1 MKTVILSTLLQQETE
16 LTKCPFALFDK
27 DEMLIHYAPSPIHL
41 DWSASIRK
49 NWHDN
54 NEVSCVVTEDMLLF
68 GRIHEIDNDM
78 DIIAGPV
85 YFGTLSANQIR
96 SILFHLQLP
105 IQTDT
110 LIQAEAFFHS
120 LRSYSINDFINLL
133 CVVGG
138 FINQKNYSSEE
149 ILGTFEHEDIYKD
162 LVHTE
167 QVQFDN
173 EVNTVEADNT
183 YEEKMLFYVEH
194 GMVNELKTMG
204 SFQGVVPQLGYD
216 SIRHHKN
223 AMIILN
229 TLCLRAAV
237 KGGADAKTCYQ
248 MGQVFM
254 HKIESCTTLNQL
266 IAMNESSPIAITFAN
281 MVNEIPFPSV
291 QNQKIKD
298 ALIYIR
304 ENYQKRLT
312 VSEIADHIAMSSE
325 YLSVLFHQETGTT
338 IPSYITDLKI
348 RQSQALLL
356 YSDLSILQISEILS
370 FSSQSYFQTL
380 FKKKTGMT
388 PAEFRALKKEKPKAA
403 SAPAAPESH

>member
-1 MKTVILSTLLQQETE
+1 MKTVILSNLLQQEME

-27 DEMLIHYAPSPIHL
+27 EEMLIQYVPYPMDI
-41 DWSASIRK
+41 DWSASLRM
-49 NWHDN
+49 NLSNQND
-54 NEVSCVVTEDMLLF
+54 VSCLVTKDMLLF
-68 GRIHEIDNDM
+68 GKIHDIESGM

-85 YFGTLSANQIR
+85 FFGTLSANQIR
-96 SILFHLQLP
+96 SILINLQLP
-105 IQTDT
+105 IQADT
-110 LIQAEAFFHS
+110 LVQAEAFFQS
-120 LRSYSINDFINLL
+120 LRSYSLNDFINLL
-133 CVVGG
+133 CVLGG
-138 FINQKNYSSEE
+138 LLNQKNYSSEE
-149 ILGTFEHEDIYKD
+149 ILGTFENKDIFQE
-162 LVHTE
+162 LVQTE

-173 EVNTVEADNT
+173 DANTVEADNT

-194 GMVNELKTMG
+194 GMVNELKNIG

-216 SIRHHKN
+216 SVRHYKN

-254 HKIESCTTLNQL
+254 HKIESCSTLNQL
-266 IAMNESSPIAITFAN
+266 IAMNESTPIALTFAN

-356 YSDLSILQISEILS
+356 YTDLSILQISEILS

-388 PAEFRALKKEKPKAA
+388 PAEFRADKNNKITSSLTALKN
-403 SAPAAPESH
+403 H